1 MSQIYLTIN
10 NQQAGPYEKD
20 AVNQMISNGQVSKDA
35 LGWVQG
41 MAAWEPL
48 STDTFIN
55 LGIGNTIK
63 QETALI
69 PQSGKAPSK
78 IVEQKNLDNTTS
90 NGRGNFQIGKA
101 IGEAFIF

>member
-41 MAAWEPL
+41 MAAWEPASL
-48 STDTFIN
+48 AEVS
-55 LGIGNTIK
+55 
-63 QETALI
+63 
-69 PQSGKAPSK
+69 
-78 IVEQKNLDNTTS
+78 
-90 NGRGNFQIGKA
+90 
-101 IGEAFIF
+101 